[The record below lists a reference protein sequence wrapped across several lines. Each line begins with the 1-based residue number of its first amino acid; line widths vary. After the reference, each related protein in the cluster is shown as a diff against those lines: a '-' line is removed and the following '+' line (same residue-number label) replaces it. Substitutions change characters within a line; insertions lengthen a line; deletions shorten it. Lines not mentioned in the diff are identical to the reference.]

1 MAAQYA
7 TIDPASFRSSTR
19 LTASR
24 LGVSCVMT
32 REEALRGSIESRDS
46 ALNSFTDQLVTLSS
60 GALTLSIAFRQGF
73 SAPVPVH
80 LWLLS
85 LSWIAFT
92 LTILAA
98 LAVKLSRVHLHTN
111 MVISLLT
118 TPEGYAAYA
127 NAGCLFTPARYL
139 MMLGFG
145 VAIVSLAAF
154 ALYNL
159 K

>member
-1 MAAQYA
+1 
-7 TIDPASFRSSTR
+7 
-19 LTASR
+19 
-24 LGVSCVMT
+24 MT
-32 REEALRGSIESRDS
+32 REEALKGSIESRDA
-46 ALNSFTDQLVTLSS
+46 ALNSFTDQLITLSS

-80 LWLLS
+80 LWLLRT
-85 LSWIAFT
+85 SWIAFT
-92 LTILAA
+92 ITILAA

-111 MVISLLT
+111 MVNSLLT
-118 TPEGYAAYA
+118 TPDGYAAYA

-145 VAIVSLAAF
+145 VAIVSLASF
-154 ALYNL
+154 ALCNL